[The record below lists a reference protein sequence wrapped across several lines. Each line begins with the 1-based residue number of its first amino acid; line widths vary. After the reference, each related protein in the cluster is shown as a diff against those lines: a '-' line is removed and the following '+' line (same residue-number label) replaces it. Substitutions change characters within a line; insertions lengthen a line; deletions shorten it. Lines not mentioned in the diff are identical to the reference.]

1 MGKKYIFIAVFIS
14 FSIISVAQIP
24 IKKYFPSIFRLD
36 SLLHK
41 EMSDSGFSYEFNRWV
56 QVADMNNDGKLDFV
70 TQPYMNNKRRDG
82 VLSVFFNNS
91 NDSVPKFIN
100 KKKYSVY
107 TLGDPAQ
114 FTVGDV
120 NNDGKKDI
128 LEPTENYHGSAE
140 NKSTYLYPN
149 GGDHTP
155 DKLFLQNDTGFKTI
169 SFPDNFNT
177 LAGNLY
183 DLDGDGKLKIIIA
196 NYSLPKDI
204 DQNIK
209 VPAINTDLYPDLNWN
224 DHAQSKNAP
233 YDFNN
238 DGIPDILTYRRIS
251 NTSTLPPI
259 FEIKDY
265 TGKSIF
271 SFNIKEAN
279 SRIRDSLNN
288 LIYDYR
294 DINGDGYLDL
304 ALTYMGEWWFGEPGA
319 PGSTSKFYGANTYLL
334 ISKGNLQYDVIEIM
348 NNLDNQAQFNVNLFD
363 WDFDGKVDVLP
374 NSMSDGIYYK
384 NLGNNIF
391 EKRTMTPLFFQ
402 QIANKCDFDKDG
414 KEDFVNLFV
423 RQKDEFGN
431 YNTNNPA
438 QTLTV
443 VTSKQVLNFPVIG
456 KVIEKSIYMSA
467 NVRSSERITLID
479 GDADGDMDLVVGGVL
494 IENNQWSYFQDYFEN
509 TGNSFEFRENYI
521 EIDKTLIGEFQS
533 WTYDIDKDGDMD
545 LFYPTYSKS
554 KLKSPRWE
562 YFWWENTKTGFKI
575 NKKYNFN
582 FQDSSLLYQYDLEN
596 NSTLTRNTFFQ
607 GPKNSNK
614 YLIRIG
620 QIRSSNP
627 NYNYFPVSIS
637 GNNKVDTIRILAF
650 KKGTNISLFEKCD
663 TIANIPISSITKKG
677 NTYYYTPVNDWGM
690 FVSDLNK
697 DGKFEV
703 ITQEFVNGYNGP
715 YNIDTMPS
723 SSRIQVYDKTGN
735 ISNNFLD
742 STLQYDPQMI
752 SHANGITLTDI
763 NGDGFEDILPFGG
776 WGWWSWQHP
785 ETAKIDFERLNKRL
799 LLNNGSRFKSFNID
813 LKGQTTDFIN
823 QQIGYA
829 YYYPMNID
837 GSKEKEILIVK
848 GLQSSGIN
856 NSLDAVP
863 ALKLDFSQF
872 QFPCDV
878 YKPDINF
885 QGSLAIPYGAD
896 STIITIDSIPGISTI
911 WYKNNKVVSY
921 SNIIKIKEIGEYKII
936 RTNLGGCINEKLITI
951 IKGPQVT
958 VKTKTIKFNFSIP
971 DVGVETSNGQGLG
984 GALNEAT
991 SGAVLYSIKGKEN
1004 IIVIPSYSS
1013 KPLSPLHF
1021 INGANGWEFK
1031 KYYTNVTMGNARN
1044 YVFIDSTTIAYADHG
1059 LENGN
1064 PWPYGD
1070 IYTVKNESDTLN
1082 WKKISKYKSF
1092 YHSVATGDLNNDG
1105 LYDLIGLHMG
1115 SYDPWI
1121 GINNLHPYIQNKDSS
1136 FSDGKTI
1143 LENTT
1148 FPGENTGAGSVLIA
1162 DIMGDKTPEI
1172 IKAQYGGDPTSPYG
1186 YSIFGFDQTTKSY
1199 KFLKKPKNK
1208 GVFSESKQGSTSIK
1222 VADFNKD
1229 GKIDMAIASEGFPS
1243 TRIQIWQGLGDGEF
1257 EPGQILSYHDTA
1269 TGYPDSSNTFR
1280 EFEIADID
1288 NDGWLDILV
1297 HPFHFG
1303 NKFRINP
1310 GPKNP
1315 NPKNGG
1321 WVGSGVYIQNSIWKN
1336 QNGTFYTIPD
1346 NLAVLGTYPGF
1357 MKGFYVNNKL
1367 KFFGFEQ
1374 DQDNQNLHSAKL
1386 HEYTVTFCN
1395 NLVKPTF
1402 NTSKYSFCSGDSIKL
1417 TISNINKGDSLKWYY
1432 GNKSDLTNPS
1442 NKTFADSTK
1451 LFVTRTDSLG
1461 CVISSDTVQ
1470 LKKLAIPSAPSLS
1483 RDTANFLLSGAP
1495 GTTWYKDGSAITDT
1509 AQKYKPTTAG
1519 SYTAKT
1525 TTNGCTSVMSSAY
1538 YYLVTDIINL
1548 SKDEFIKLAPN
1559 PFVNQLNFD
1568 FIVKGYQKLN
1578 IEVYDVATGSK
1589 VATQQ
1594 NITAGTK
1601 IQLGQLARGTYIVRV
1616 TSNDNK
1622 IAQQFKMVKL

>member
-1 MGKKYIFIAVFIS
+1 MGKKYIFIAVFVS
-14 FSIISVAQIP
+14 FSILSAAQIP
-24 IKKYFPSIFRLD
+24 VLSIKKNIFKMD
-36 SLLHK
+36 SVFEK
-41 EMSDSGFSYEFNRWV
+41 EAISKSYYRAFNRWFK
-56 QVADMNNDGKLDFV
+56 QADMNNDGKPDLILQSYQHKNRAGIV
-70 TQPYMNNKRRDG
+70 SVLYNKTSAANNII
-82 VLSVFFNNS
+82 FENNTAG
-91 NDSVPKFIN
+91 NF
-100 KKKYSVY
+100 Y
-107 TLGDPAQ
+107 TEGDPGQ
-114 FTVGDV
+114 FDVGDV
-120 NNDGKKDI
+120 DGDGDEDLLI
-128 LEPTENYHGSAE
+128 MTENYHGKPEDKPLEWYRTLS
-140 NKSTYLYPN
+140 N
-149 GGDHTP
+149 DHTV
-155 DKLFLQNDTGFKTI
+155 DKLFLNNGTAGFSRLI
-169 SFPDNFNT
+169 FPDTFNT
-177 LAGNLY
+177 ASGRLIDINK
-183 DLDGDGKLKIIIA
+183 DLKKE
-196 NYSLPKDI
+196 
-204 DQNIK
+204 
-209 VPAINTDLYPDLNWN
+209 
-224 DHAQSKNAP
+224 
-233 YDFNN
+233 
-238 DGIPDILTYRRIS
+238 ILIS
-251 NTSTLPPI
+251 N
-259 FEIKDY
+259 Y
-265 TGKSIF
+265 TKPM
-271 SFNIKEAN
+271 EA
-279 SRIRDSLNN
+279 DPQHQDKN
-288 LIYDYR
+288 LIYKYNL
-294 DINGDGYLDL
+294 INNQLVRN
-304 ALTYMGEWWFGEPGA
+304 
-319 PGSTSKFYGANTYLL
+319 STLYSN
-334 ISKGNLQYDVIEIM
+334 N
-348 NNLDNQAQFNVNLFD
+348 NNLFSRVGHATEIGDKIYFQIENRGNDFNDSVLIVSFNKGDSLSLLSKHDTIAIIAPRKQTKNEYVYTYFPTNE
-363 WDFDGKVDVLP
+363 FGIHIVDL
-374 NSMSDGIYYK
+374 
-384 NLGNNIF
+384 
-391 EKRTMTPLFFQ
+391 
-402 QIANKCDFDKDG
+402 DKDG
-414 KEDFVNLFV
+414 SIE
-423 RQKDEFGN
+423 
-431 YNTNNPA
+431 
-438 QTLTV
+438 V
-443 VTSKQVLNFPVIG
+443 V
-456 KVIEKSIYMSA
+456 
-467 NVRSSERITLID
+467 
-479 GDADGDMDLVVGGVL
+479 
-494 IENNQWSYFQDYFEN
+494 
-509 TGNSFEFRENYI
+509 
-521 EIDKTLIGEFQS
+521 
-533 WTYDIDKDGDMD
+533 
-545 LFYPTYSKS
+545 
-554 KLKSPRWE
+554 
-562 YFWWENTKTGFKI
+562 
-575 NKKYNFN
+575 
-582 FQDSSLLYQYDLEN
+582 
-596 NSTLTRNTFFQ
+596 
-607 GPKNSNK
+607 
-614 YLIRIG
+614 
-620 QIRSSNP
+620 
-627 NYNYFPVSIS
+627 
-637 GNNKVDTIRILAF
+637 
-650 KKGTNISLFEKCD
+650 
-663 TIANIPISSITKKG
+663 
-677 NTYYYTPVNDWGM
+677 
-690 FVSDLNK
+690 
-697 DGKFEV
+697 
-703 ITQEFVNGYNGP
+703 TQEFMYIKYADGRSVTNDIGPQNLGVNGLSH
-715 YNIDTMPS
+715 T
-723 SSRIQVYDKTGN
+723 RIQIYNKSGN
-735 ISNNFLD
+735 ISNNWLD
-742 STLQYDPQMI
+742 STLQYDPTRI
-752 SHANGITLTDI
+752 AHGNGIKLEDV
-763 NGDGFEDILPFGG
+763 NNDGLLDILPIAG
-776 WGWWSWQHP
+776 WGWWPFTMGDSLI
-785 ETAKIDFERLNKRL
+785 ANDIRKKRI
-799 LLNNGSRFKSFNID
+799 LLNSGKKFTSFTLKFNTEAELNTLQVQSFIYPISFEKNKPSSFLYVKEGGETSNPSFNETN
-813 LKGQTTDFIN
+813 GVIN
-823 QQIGYA
+823 
-829 YYYPMNID
+829 
-837 GSKEKEILIVK
+837 
-848 GLQSSGIN
+848 
-856 NSLDAVP
+856 
-863 ALKLDFSQF
+863 LDFSQF

-984 GALNEAT
+984 GGLNEAT

-1243 TRIQIWQGLGDGEF
+1243 TRIQIWQGMGDGEF

-1336 QNGTFYTIPD
+1336 QNGTFYTLPD

-1402 NTSKYSFCSGDSIKL
+1402 NTSKYSFCSGDSLKL

-1432 GNKSDLTNPS
+1432 GTKSDLTNPS
-1442 NKTFADSTK
+1442 NKTFTDSTK

-1470 LKKLAIPSAPSLS
+1470 LKKLANPSAPTLS

-1525 TTNGCTSVMSSAY
+1525 TTNGCTSVMSAAY

-1559 PFVNQLNFD
+1559 PFINQLNFD